1 MYGGGNSNNEIPM
14 SVEEM
19 QKKKFELLCKLE
31 RLKKKGVVVP
41 RTYTMNSSYEEIK
54 F

>member
-1 MYGGGNSNNEIPM
+1 
-14 SVEEM
+14 
-19 QKKKFELLCKLE
+19 LE

-54 F
+54 FWSVSKHM